1 MGRKSRRND
10 AAVPAIADKP
20 LEIFPTAIYARLSVE
35 NSGKDDDGAAIATQI
50 EICREYIK
58 SCPHLQLVKV
68 YQDNGFTGTT
78 MARPAFAEMWEDI
91 KSGLI
96 KAVVVRDLSRYSRNY
111 IETGTHLEK
120 IFPKYDVRF
129 ISVKED
135 FDTFAVDGSA
145 ESLMIPLQSLINDFY
160 SKDISRKVEAALHT
174 QMEEGEFKWRQIP
187 YGYKWNEDHTNI
199 VPDEK
204 TAPFVRDMFRWK
216 LEGKSVL
223 TISDLLD
230 EAGAPL
236 YQDGKFNSE
245 KVWVHSSL
253 FAMLKNPAYVG
264 DRVYGVTHSAIYK
277 GIKTKKQPKEEWYV
291 IPDAHEAI
299 VDRDTFY
306 AVQQILKK
314 AADKRAESMKRTE
327 KDRAKLVDLF
337 RGKVFCADCGK
348 RLYYH
353 KHVMECKNP
362 YWYGDYECSSYVSKK
377 RRTCSPHIIRQ
388 SVFNETVLQAIR
400 MQVKTAMDYEVLL
413 DKLKNTNA
421 EKSVQD
427 RLNNLIQSLQQRI
440 RGLQVKRSKLY
451 EDYAEGILDEEEY
464 SFAKA
469 TYDNQYDVLNRQLDE
484 LIVHRTE
491 YQDAMRADNK
501 WITLM
506 KSVRN
511 CRKLTQEL
519 VDTVVE
525 KVLVYEDRSLEVILR
540 YQDIYEIMV
549 KYTEEIQKKTRGLKV
564 MSPTSP
570 T

>member
-1 MGRKSRRND
+1 MGRKSRRSD
-10 AAVPAIADKP
+10 AAVPVIADKP

-35 NSGKDDDGAAIATQI
+35 NSGKDDDGAAIATQV

-58 SCPHLQLVKV
+58 SCPYLQLVKV

-348 RLYYH
+348 KLYFH
-353 KHVMECKNP
+353 KHVMDCKNP
-362 YWYGDYECSSYVSKK
+362 YWYGDYECSSYVSRK

-421 EKSVQD
+421 EKSVRD

-440 RGLQVKRSKLY
+440 RGLQAKRSKLY

-464 SFAKA
+464 GFAKA

-484 LIVHRTE
+484 LIVRRTE
-491 YQDAMRADNK
+491 YQDAMRSDNK

-540 YQDIYEIMV
+540 YQDIYKIMV
-549 KYTEEIQKKTRGLKV
+549 KYTEEIQKEAEQNG
-564 MSPTSP
+564 
-570 T
+570 